1 MSNINV
7 YVTTKKVRKSAE
19 SLLDKIKALNK
30 DIDDYLS
37 KIREMENS
45 FKQQTKEMEERKKEE
60 ALKAEKAVQNQQ
72 EADTK
77 KASHKQ
83 EERRK
88 QEQSRSREES
98 RRQEDRRRKQ
108 ANARKQEEHRRQEDN
123 QAVQEEGRTSRKR
136 RPRSKDKPAK
146 NVIDEFFSQQAAVQS
161 KDKKADIAKGKEESF
176 AKASAETV
184 KAKAQKTKKD
194 YWEEEHPSIYNKL
207 LKEKEK
213 KNKSAQQAAQQKAP
227 VTAERKKAITIGDRI
242 TVKELS
248 ETIGIQVAEIIKHLM
263 KLGVLATIN
272 QELDYDTAALVASEF
287 GIELEKKPAVSYE
300 EMLVQEDVE
309 DDPASLQPRP
319 PVVTV
324 MGHVDHGKTSLLDAI
339 RNSRVTEQEAGGITQ
354 HIGAYMVE
362 VNGKHITFIDTPGHE
377 AFTSMRARGAKVTD
391 IAVLVVAADDGVM
404 PQTIEAINH
413 AREANVPIIVAI
425 NKMDLPTANPERVK
439 RELAEQGLL
448 VEDWGGDTI
457 AVPVSALKK
466 QGIDELL
473 EMILLVAE
481 MQELKANPNRFA
493 KGTIIEAK
501 LDKGRGPVATVL
513 VQNGTLHVGD
523 AVVAGT
529 AYGRVRAMMDHNG
542 RRLESAG
549 PSVPVEVLG
558 FSEVPQAGDILYAL
572 EDDKL
577 ARQVAEE
584 RKEKMKEASARSSLK
599 ASLDDLFNQ
608 IEQGELK
615 ELKVIIKADVQGT
628 AEAVK
633 NVIERLSTDKVRI
646 RAIHS
651 GVGTITESDVML
663 ASASN
668 AIIIGFNVRP
678 PSSVTELAEKEKI
691 DIRLYRVI
699 YDAIED
705 IKAAIKGMLEPTYR
719 EVVLGQAEVRTTFRI
734 SGVGTVAGCYVTNG
748 KIMRNAKVRI
758 IRDGIVVH
766 EGQIASLK
774 RFKDDVREVAAG
786 YECGVGISNF
796 NDIKEGDII
805 EAFTEE
811 EVQNE

>member
-1 MSNINV
+1 MSDINV
-7 YVTTKKVRKSAE
+7 YVTTKKVRKNAE

-30 DIDDYLS
+30 DIDEYLNRI
-37 KIREMENS
+37 KDMENA
-45 FKQQTKEMEERKKEE
+45 FKQQAKEMEERKNAE
-60 ALKAEKAVQNQQ
+60 ALKAEKMQNQQ
-72 EADTK
+72 EGDTR
-77 KASHKQ
+77 KAGRRH

-88 QEQSRSREES
+88 QEQSRRQEENRKQEERG
-98 RRQEDRRRKQ
+98 RRQDD
-108 ANARKQEEHRRQEDN
+108 ARKQEEHRRQEDSH
-123 QAVQEEGRTSRKR
+123 AAQEEGRPSRKR
-136 RPRSKDKPAK
+136 RSRPKDRPAK
-146 NVIDEFFSQQAAVQS
+146 NVIDEFFAQQAVTQS
-161 KDKKADIAKGKEESF
+161 KDKKAEPAKGKEEGF
-176 AKASAETV
+176 TKASTETA

-213 KNKSAQQAAQQKAP
+213 KSKSVQQAAQQKAP
-227 VTAERKKAITIGDRI
+227 VTAERKKAITIGDNI

-248 ETIGIQVAEIIKHLM
+248 ETIGIQVAEIIKRLM

-272 QELDYDTAALVASEF
+272 QDLDYDTAALVASEF

-339 RNSRVTEQEAGGITQ
+339 RNSHVTEQEAGGITQ

-362 VNGKHITFIDTPGHE
+362 VNGKYITFIDTPGHE

-425 NKMDLPTANPERVK
+425 NKIDLPTANPERVK

-457 AVPVSALKK
+457 SVPVSALKK
-466 QGIDELL
+466 QGIHDLL

-481 MQELKANPNRFA
+481 MQELKANPDRFA
-493 KGTIIEAK
+493 RGTIIEAK

-513 VQNGTLHVGD
+513 VQKGTLRVGD

-529 AYGRVRAMMDHNG
+529 AYGRVRAMMDYNG

-558 FSEVPQAGDILYAL
+558 FSEVPEAGDILYAV

-577 ARQVAEE
+577 ARQVVEE
-584 RKEKMKEASARSSLK
+584 RKEKIKEANTRSAFK

-615 ELKVIIKADVQGT
+615 ELKLIIKADVQGT

-633 NVIERLSTDKVRI
+633 QALERLSTDEVRI
-646 RAIHS
+646 RTIHS
-651 GVGTITESDVML
+651 GVGAITESDVML

-668 AIIIGFNVRP
+668 AVIIGFNVRP
-678 PSSVTELAEKEKI
+678 TSNVTELAEKEKI

-705 IKAAIKGMLEPTYR
+705 VKAAIKGMLEPTYR
-719 EVVLGQAEVRTTFRI
+719 EVVLGHAEVRTTFRI
-734 SGVGTVAGCYVTNG
+734 SGVGTVAGCYVTDG
-748 KIMRNAKVRI
+748 KISRNARVRI
-758 IRDGIVVH
+758 VRDGIVVH

-774 RFKDDVREVAAG
+774 RFKDDVREVASG
-786 YECGVGISNF
+786 YECGIGISNF
-796 NDIKEGDII
+796 NDIKEGDVI
-805 EAFTEE
+805 EAFVEE
-811 EVQNE
+811 EVQQ

>member
-1 MSNINV
+1 MSDINV
-7 YVTTKKVRKSAE
+7 YVTTKKVRKNAE

-30 DIDDYLS
+30 DIDDYLNRI
-37 KIREMENS
+37 KDMENA
-45 FKQQTKEMEERKKEE
+45 FKQQAKEMEERKKAE
-60 ALKAEKAVQNQQ
+60 ALKAEKMQNQQ
-72 EADTK
+72 EGDTR
-77 KASHKQ
+77 KAGRRH

-88 QEQSRSREES
+88 QEQSRRQEENRKQEERG
-98 RRQEDRRRKQ
+98 RRQDD
-108 ANARKQEEHRRQEDN
+108 ARKQEEHRRQEDSH
-123 QAVQEEGRTSRKR
+123 AAQEEGRPSRKR
-136 RPRSKDKPAK
+136 RSRPKDRPAK
-146 NVIDEFFSQQAAVQS
+146 NVIDEFFAQQAVTQS
-161 KDKKADIAKGKEESF
+161 KDKKAEPAKGKEEGF
-176 AKASAETV
+176 TKASTETA

-213 KNKSAQQAAQQKAP
+213 KSKSVQQAAQQKAP
-227 VTAERKKAITIGDRI
+227 VTAERKKAITIGDNI

-248 ETIGIQVAEIIKHLM
+248 ETIGIQVAEIIKRLM

-272 QELDYDTAALVASEF
+272 QDLDYDTAALVASEF

-339 RNSRVTEQEAGGITQ
+339 RNSHVTEQEAGGITQ

-362 VNGKHITFIDTPGHE
+362 VNGKYITFIDTPGHE

-425 NKMDLPTANPERVK
+425 NKIDLPTANPERVK

-457 AVPVSALKK
+457 SVPVSALKK
-466 QGIDELL
+466 QGIHDLL

-481 MQELKANPNRFA
+481 MQELKANPDRFA
-493 KGTIIEAK
+493 RGTIIEAK

-513 VQNGTLHVGD
+513 VQKGTLRVGD

-529 AYGRVRAMMDHNG
+529 AYGRVRAMMDYNG

-558 FSEVPQAGDILYAL
+558 FSEVPEAGDILYAV

-577 ARQVAEE
+577 ARQVVEE
-584 RKEKMKEASARSSLK
+584 RKEKIKEANTRSAFK

-615 ELKVIIKADVQGT
+615 ELKLIIKADVQGT

-633 NVIERLSTDKVRI
+633 QALERLSTDEVRI
-646 RAIHS
+646 RTIHS
-651 GVGTITESDVML
+651 GVGAITESDVML

-668 AIIIGFNVRP
+668 AVIIGFNVRP
-678 PSSVTELAEKEKI
+678 TSNVTELAEKEKI

-705 IKAAIKGMLEPTYR
+705 VKAAIKGMLEPTYR
-719 EVVLGQAEVRTTFRI
+719 EVVLGHAEVRTTFRI
-734 SGVGTVAGCYVTNG
+734 SGVGTVAGCYVTDG
-748 KIMRNAKVRI
+748 KISRNARVRI
-758 IRDGIVVH
+758 VRDGIVVH

-774 RFKDDVREVAAG
+774 RFKDDVREVASG
-786 YECGVGISNF
+786 YECGIGISNF
-796 NDIKEGDII
+796 NDIKEGDVI
-805 EAFTEE
+805 EAFVEE
-811 EVQNE
+811 EVQQ